1 MNIPHYYLLPF
12 NFDRFN
18 DKEIIVNL
26 FGDFLIVDKGTVQKI
41 TDRRIS
47 DHNLYKDLVANHFI
61 SQFSYPKD
69 MELLATRYR
78 TKKAFLEDFTSLHI
92 IVVTLSCNQACKY
105 CQVSSVN
112 SAQSKYDIKIGD
124 LKKAIDII
132 FESPSSSITIEFQ
145 GGEPLLAFDRVKLAI
160 EYAER
165 ANLSHQKNIRFVIC
179 SNSIG
184 IDKEILEF
192 MKTHQVLLSTS
203 LDGPE
208 SIHNK
213 NRKFKNNESYQETI
227 RGIKLAQSIL
237 GTENVSALMTTTIH
251 SLLHPE
257 SIIDEYRLR
266 GFRNIFFREINPYGL
281 AINNEIANYSTQ
293 DFLCFYKQGFEYI
306 LELNRKGEFFAEDY
320 ASIILRKLLT
330 PFNTGFV
337 DLQSPSGVINSV
349 LAYNYDGY
357 VYVSDEARMMAEKN
371 NYYFRIGHV
380 DDGLKKILASPKVS
394 EIVRHWCNESLAG
407 CSDCAYNAFC
417 GADPVRNYLK
427 HGDMEGFRP
436 ESEFCIKNRE
446 IIKFL
451 IEKSLDPMNYKIF
464 QSWIAN

>member
-26 FGDFLIVDKGTVQKI
+26 FGDFLIVEKGTTQDI
-41 TDRRIS
+41 TGRRIS
-47 DHNLYKDLVANHFI
+47 NQNLYKDLVANHFI
-61 SQFSYPKD
+61 SQFPYPRD

-92 IVVTLSCNQACKY
+92 IVVTLNCNQACKY
-105 CQVSSVN
+105 CQVSSIN
-112 SAQSKYDIKIGD
+112 SPQPKYDIQVGD
-124 LKKAIDII
+124 LKKAIDVI
-132 FESPSSSITIEFQ
+132 FESPSPNITIEFQ

-160 EYAER
+160 DYAEKV
-165 ANLSHQKNIRFVIC
+165 NLDYQKNIRFVIC
-179 SNSIG
+179 SNSVA
-184 IDKEILEF
+184 IDMEILEF
-192 MKTHQVLLSTS
+192 MKTHQILLSTS

-213 NRKFKNNESYQETI
+213 NRKFKNNESYQAVI
-227 RGIKLAQSIL
+227 RGIELARSIL
-237 GTENVSALMTTTIH
+237 GPDNVSALMTTTIH
-251 SLLHPE
+251 SLPYPE

-266 GFRNIFFREINPYGL
+266 EFRNIFFREINPYGL
-281 AINNEIANYSTQ
+281 AVNSEIANYSTQ
-293 DFLCFYKQGFEYI
+293 DFLRFYKQGFEYI
-306 LELNRKGEFFAEDY
+306 LKLNREGEFFAEDY
-320 ASIILRKLLT
+320 ACIILRKLLT

-337 DLQSPSGVINSV
+337 DLQSPAGIINSV
-349 LAYNYDGY
+349 LVYNYDGY

-380 DDGLKKILASPKVS
+380 NDGLKKILASPKVAK
-394 EIVRHWCNESLAG
+394 IIKHWSNESLAG

-427 HGDMEGFRP
+427 QEDMEGFRP
-436 ESEFCIKNRE
+436 ESEFCIKNKE

-451 IEKSLDPMNYKIF
+451 IEKSLDPVNYKIF